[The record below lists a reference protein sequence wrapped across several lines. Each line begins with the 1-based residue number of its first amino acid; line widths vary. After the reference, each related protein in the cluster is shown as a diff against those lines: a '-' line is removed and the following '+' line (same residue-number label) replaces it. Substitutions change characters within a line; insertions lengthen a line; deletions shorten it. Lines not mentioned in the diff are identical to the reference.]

1 MDLSRI
7 SDTNSEAIVIATLV
21 YHPDFIMHSDYLKP
35 GYFYNV
41 ENGCIYW
48 AISELYKSGIDKID
62 ALNISTMLNSN
73 KAVKRKMEEHNITNI
88 QEFIDLCMVAAR
100 DSLEEYKLSV
110 GNVVTMAFK
119 RDMIKAS
126 SEIERYCKNENLS
139 LSEVNNKINE
149 KMNSVTEKYLVTGE
163 IVTLGDK
170 IDDIWTEIEDEWNGT
185 GIAGIPTM
193 IPELNRYA
201 THERSELML
210 IAGRMKTGK
219 SAFMLNEA
227 LNMIKNGVSVL
238 YIDTEMSDKLF
249 ILRAISSLTGI
260 RVGDI
265 KGGNLNVEEKAK
277 LKDTIQWLKK
287 QPLVHEYIT
296 QPNEDEIY
304 SMCRIL
310 KHKIDLGFV
319 VYDYIKSDNT
329 DSVANYNLLGKMT
342 NFLKNRIAGEIDVP
356 VLAGAQL
363 NRDDAIA
370 DSDKI
375 NRYVSTSLLWI
386 PKSNEELKTYGPEC
400 GNFKLIVDKNRNGEQ
415 MMDGE
420 WIDVSFDGNRM
431 RIQEAPQQHVQV
443 SPFDRE

>member
-1 MDLSRI
+1 MDLSKI

-21 YHPDFIMHSDYLKP
+21 YHPEFIMHSDYLKP
-35 GYFYNV
+35 GYFYNI

-62 ALNISTMLNSN
+62 ALNISTMLDSN

-88 QEFIDLCMVAAR
+88 QEFIDLCGSAAR
-100 DSLEEYKLSV
+100 DSLSEYKLSV

-119 RDMIKAS
+119 RDMIKAAN
-126 SEIERYCKNENLS
+126 EIERLCGNETLS
-139 LSEVNNKINE
+139 LSDVNSKINE
-149 KMNSVTEKYLVTGE
+149 KMNSVTEKYLVAGE
-163 IVTLGDK
+163 ISTLGDK
-170 IDDIWTEIEDEWNGT
+170 LDDIWEEIESEWNGT

-193 IPELNRYA
+193 IPELNKYA

-227 LNMIKNGVSVL
+227 LSMIKNGISVL

-249 ILRAISSLTGI
+249 TLRAISSLTGI
-260 RVGDI
+260 TVGDI
-265 KGGNLNVEEKAK
+265 KGGNLDINQKTQ
-277 LKDTIQWLKK
+277 LKQTMQWLKQ

-319 VYDYIKSDNT
+319 VYDYIKSDNA
-329 DSVANYNLLGKMT
+329 DSVTNYNLLGKMT

-363 NRDDAIA
+363 NRDDVIA

-386 PKSNEELKTYGPEC
+386 PKTSDELRTYGKEC

-415 MMDGE
+415 MIDGE
-420 WIDVSFDGNRM
+420 WIDVLFDGNRM
-431 RIQEAPQQHVQV
+431 RIREAPQQHESVN
-443 SPFDRE
+443 PFN

>member
-1 MDLSRI
+1 MLDLSRI
-7 SDTNSEAIVIATLV
+7 SDTNSEAVVIATLV
-21 YHPDFIMHSDYLKP
+21 YHPEFIMHSDYLKP
-35 GYFYNV
+35 GYFYNI

-62 ALNISTMLNSN
+62 ALNISTMLDSN
-73 KAVKRKMEEHNITNI
+73 KAVKHKMEEHNLTNM
-88 QEFIDLCMVAAR
+88 QEFIELCSPAAR

-126 SEIERYCKNENLS
+126 NEIERLCTNESLS
-139 LSEVNNKINE
+139 LSEVNAKIND
-149 KMNSVTEKYLVTGE
+149 KMNSVAEKYLVAGE
-163 IVTLGDK
+163 IATLGDK
-170 IDDIWTEIEDEWNGT
+170 IDDIWDEIESEWNGT

-193 IPELNRYA
+193 IPRLNKYA

-227 LNMIKNGVSVL
+227 LNMIKNGISVL

-260 RVGDI
+260 TVGDI
-265 KGGNLNVEEKAK
+265 KGGNLDGNQRNK
-277 LKDTIQWLKK
+277 LKETISWLKQ

-319 VYDYIKSDNT
+319 VYDYIKSDDA
-329 DSVANYNLLGKMT
+329 DSITNYNLLGRMT

-363 NRDDAIA
+363 NRGDVIA

-386 PKSNEELKTYGPEC
+386 PKTSDEIRDNGNEC

-415 MMDGE
+415 MLDGE
-420 WIDVSFDGNRM
+420 WIDVMFDGNRM
-431 RIQEAPQQHVQV
+431 KIKQASKQHETPT
-443 SPFDRE
+443 PFN

>member
-7 SDTNSEAIVIATLV
+7 SDTHSEAVVIATLV
-21 YHPDFIMHSDYLKP
+21 YHPEFIMHSDFLKP
-35 GYFYNV
+35 GYFYNI

-62 ALNISTMLNSN
+62 ALNISTMLDSN
-73 KAVKRKMEEHNITNI
+73 KAVKRKMEEHNLTNM
-88 QEFIDLCMVAAR
+88 QEFIELCSPAAR
-100 DSLEEYKLSV
+100 DTLEEYKLSV

-126 SEIERYCKNENLS
+126 NEVERLCMNDTLT
-139 LSEVNNKINE
+139 LSEVNSKINE
-149 KMNSVTEKYLVTGE
+149 KMNSVAEKYLVTGE
-163 IVTLGDK
+163 ISTLGDK
-170 IDDIWTEIEDEWNGT
+170 IDDIWEEIESEWNGT

-193 IPELNRYA
+193 IPELNKYA

-210 IAGRMKTGK
+210 VAGRMKTGK

-227 LNMIKNGVSVL
+227 LNMIKNGISVL

-249 ILRAISSLTGI
+249 TLRTMSSLTGI
-260 RVGDI
+260 PVGDI
-265 KGGNLNVEEKAK
+265 KGGNLNHEQKVKVKQSME
-277 LKDTIQWLKK
+277 WLKR
-287 QPLVHEYIT
+287 QNLVHEYIT

-304 SMCRIL
+304 AMCRIL

-363 NRDDAIA
+363 NRDDNIA

-386 PKSNEELKTYGPEC
+386 PKTSDEMRDNGDDC

-415 MMDGE
+415 MLDGE
-420 WIDVSFDGNRM
+420 WIDVMFDGNRM
-431 RIQEAPQQHVQV
+431 RIKQAPKQHKTPN
-443 SPFDRE
+443 PFN

>member
-7 SDTNSEAIVIATLV
+7 SDTHSEAVVIATLV
-21 YHPDFIMHSDYLKP
+21 YHPEFIMHSDFLKP
-35 GYFYNV
+35 GYFYNI

-62 ALNISTMLNSN
+62 ALNISTMLDSN
-73 KAVKRKMEEHNITNI
+73 KAVKRKMEEHNLTNM
-88 QEFIDLCMVAAR
+88 QEFIELCSPAAR
-100 DSLEEYKLSV
+100 DTLEEYRLSV

-126 SEIERYCKNENLS
+126 NEVERLCMNDTLT
-139 LSEVNNKINE
+139 LSEVNSKINE
-149 KMNSVTEKYLVTGE
+149 KMNSVAEKYLVTGE
-163 IVTLGDK
+163 ISTLGDK
-170 IDDIWTEIEDEWNGT
+170 IDDIWEEIESEWNGT

-193 IPELNRYA
+193 IPELNKYA

-210 IAGRMKTGK
+210 VAGRMKTGK

-227 LNMIKNGVSVL
+227 LNMIKNGISVL

-249 ILRAISSLTGI
+249 TLRAISSLTGI

-265 KGGNLNVEEKAK
+265 KGGNLDQEQKTKVKQTME
-277 LKDTIQWLKK
+277 WLKK
-287 QPLVHEYIT
+287 QNLVHEYIT

-304 SMCRIL
+304 AMCRIL

-363 NRDDAIA
+363 NRDDNIA

-386 PKSNEELKTYGPEC
+386 PKTSDEMRDNGNDC

-415 MMDGE
+415 MLDGE
-420 WIDVSFDGNRM
+420 WIDVMFDGNRM
-431 RIQEAPQQHVQV
+431 RIKQAPKQHKTPN
-443 SPFDRE
+443 PFN